1 MAVLVESSEQGW
13 PWAETELVAA
23 NTLQSEK
30 HPKAPPLPKYLSHQP
45 GKARSSLPIWLEIPV
60 IRFTAFAEGGMKYTW
75 FLGR

>member
-1 MAVLVESSEQGW
+1 MNRVGGHFLNKSVMAVLVESSEQGW

-45 GKARSSLPIWLEIPV
+45 GKGKVLSSYL
-60 IRFTAFAEGGMKYTW
+60 A
-75 FLGR
+75 